1 MIGREEQG
9 VKAETALM
17 VCVQWL
23 LQRGTCRASSMV
35 FGGGMEAFAFFVVA
49 VAGFV
54 VDAARHHGQG
64 GRYDRVERAIR
75 WSFGASGAWLLFAA
89 SGHLFAAD
97 DVARSIGWPVGSPF
111 QREVGF
117 GDLAWG
123 VLGLLSVRASGPF
136 RLAFALGSA
145 IFLWGAAGGHI
156 YEIVANDNV
165 ARNNSGLLLALDI
178 GWPLLNLVLLTLLRR
193 SIVQKESLKGMAVSG
208 GIR

>member
-1 MIGREEQG
+1 
-9 VKAETALM
+9 
-17 VCVQWL
+17 
-23 LQRGTCRASSMV
+23 
-35 FGGGMEAFAFFVVA
+35 MEAFAFFVIA
-49 VAGFV
+49 IIGFV
-54 VDAARHHGQG
+54 VDVVRYRGQAG
-64 GRYDRVERAIR
+64 GWNPVERAIR

-123 VLGLLSVRASGPF
+123 VLGVLSIRSSGPF

-156 YEIVANDNV
+156 YEMVVNDNF

-178 GWPLLNLVLLTLLRR
+178 GWPLLNLVLLAMRRR
-193 SIVQKESLKGMAVSG
+193 SIVENERVDGVAVSS

>member
-1 MIGREEQG
+1 
-9 VKAETALM
+9 
-17 VCVQWL
+17 
-23 LQRGTCRASSMV
+23 
-35 FGGGMEAFAFFVVA
+35 MEAFAFFLIA
-49 VAGFV
+49 IIGFV
-54 VDAARHHGQG
+54 VDVVGHRNHDGEWSP
-64 GRYDRVERAIR
+64 VERAIR

-97 DVARSIGWPVGSPF
+97 EVARSIGWPVGSPF

-123 VLGLLSVRASGPF
+123 VLGVLSIRASGPF

-156 YEIVANDNV
+156 YEMVANDNF

-178 GWPLLNLVLLTLLRR
+178 GWPLLSLVLLAMRRR
-193 SIVQKESLKGMAVSG
+193 SIVDGKRPDGVALSG
-208 GIR
+208 AIR